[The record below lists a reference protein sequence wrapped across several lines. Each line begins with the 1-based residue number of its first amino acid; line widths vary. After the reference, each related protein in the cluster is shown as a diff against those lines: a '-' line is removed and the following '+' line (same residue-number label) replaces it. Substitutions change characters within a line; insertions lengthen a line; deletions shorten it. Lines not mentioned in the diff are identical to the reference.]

1 VFDPGAPLRP
11 LAAKPPLDG
20 ERVDRGIRVGDV
32 LPLGTARRGRGH
44 GTGLLPVWPDA
55 ARRGGAG
62 RPGVSGHNELVEG
75 ALPTPGTDAQPTDA
89 AVSALAAFAA
99 AVLEVVRGGPP
110 DRGLRALV
118 HAVALGTGA
127 ELVVARLA
135 EGGQL
140 VARAIQADSPALTA
154 ELEGTRIPVADAGE
168 EELEFDD
175 APGDP
180 SAPAAVR
187 RAAARA
193 GAPVVRTVPV
203 SVDGEIVAV
212 LELYRSRFGF
222 GPEDQALARAA
233 AAHVALAVR
242 VHRLAG
248 AGGNGRAELSHAQ
261 LELLGEALAAGADET
276 DTSEQIV
283 RVAAAAAEAAGA
295 ALWRLDA
302 EGPPSLLAVHGFG
315 GEAPDLS
322 AEAAE
327 VRGPLAGRTA
337 GPAHVGPWLVHTI
350 PLGEPPAAALQ
361 LAFDGETPGEP
372 ELERL
377 SPFAARAALALRR
390 SRRVGL
396 VALALK
402 RSQTLVAVV
411 SQAIAQLSLAHTLET
426 AVERVAELT
435 TSGHVAVYLREEGR
449 LVPAASRG
457 LAGPHADL
465 AERLLDLALGP
476 FRSRGF
482 LFIQDMRGD
491 PRLAG
496 LEHVLEESTIRRA
509 LFIPLLVHD
518 EVIGALAVFRRRALP
533 YREGEEGLLI
543 ALSSQLA
550 VAVQNARLHE
560 RTKELSAILERTL
573 ESERRSARQLRGLY
587 AISQSFA
594 ESLSL
599 EAILE
604 AVARTMAELL
614 DADVA
619 VIRMPDARNE
629 TLVPRAVHIADARVG
644 EVVATLAARPQP
656 MTAPLAH
663 RLLRTKQ
670 AVLLR
675 PGIAAPDDAHH
686 VLEPF
691 LRQGATAAVVPLAT
705 PAEVLGTITLV
716 CLDPARPL
724 EPEGVDAAL
733 AVGAQAALAID
744 NARLYQQQK
753 DFAETM
759 QRSLLPRELPS
770 VPGLDVGHVYQSS
783 ARVDVGGDLYDFIGL
798 EHGRLAVA
806 VGDVLGKGIGAAA
819 DMAMTKFSFRVLA
832 RGASE
837 PSSVLAS
844 ANEVVCDEIEPG
856 KFVTLVYALVD
867 PAAREV
873 ACASAGHPPAKVVDP
888 TGRVTSLGAPGLA
901 LGIEPA
907 QEYPAERAR
916 LEPGSTVVLYT
927 DGVIEARR
935 EGELYGEERLERLLA
950 ARRGLGAQE
959 LAEAILADCRAFA
972 GVELGDDCAIVCL
985 KLAR

>member
-1 VFDPGAPLRP
+1 VEGTLAPAP
-11 LAAKPPLDG
+11 
-20 ERVDRGIRVGDV
+20 
-32 LPLGTARRGRGH
+32 
-44 GTGLLPVWPDA
+44 GTGARPSEA
-55 ARRGGAG
+55 AA
-62 RPGVSGHNELVEG
+62 
-75 ALPTPGTDAQPTDA
+75 
-89 AVSALAAFAA
+89 SALEAFAA
-99 AVLEVVRGGPP
+99 AALELVRGETP
-110 DRGLRALV
+110 DQGLRPLV
-118 HAVALGTGA
+118 RAVGLGTGA

-135 EGGQL
+135 EGGRL
-140 VARAIQADSPALTA
+140 VARAVYAESPALTA
-154 ELEGTRIPVADAGE
+154 ELEGTRLPIAEAGE
-168 EELEFDD
+168 EETELSD
-175 APGDP
+175 APGNP

-187 RAAARA
+187 RAAARV
-193 GAPVVRTVPV
+193 GAQVVRIVPV
-203 SVDGEIVAV
+203 AVDGQVVAA
-212 LELYRSRFGF
+212 LELYRSQLGF
-222 GPEDQALARAA
+222 GPEEEALARAA

-242 VHRLAG
+242 VHG
-248 AGGNGRAELSHAQ
+248 PGGTDGNGRAELTHAQ

-276 DTSEQIV
+276 DTAEQIV
-283 RVAAAAAEAAGA
+283 RVASAAAEAAGA
-295 ALWRLDA
+295 VLWRLDPD
-302 EGPPSLLAVHGFG
+302 GPPVLLAAHGFG
-315 GEAPDLS
+315 GRPPDLE
-322 AEAAE
+322 AEAAAL
-327 VRGPLAGRTA
+327 RGGPGGRP
-337 GPAHVGPWLVHTI
+337 PARVADWLVHTI
-350 PLGEPPAAALQ
+350 PLGQPPAAALQ
-361 LAFDGETPGEP
+361 LAFDDGAPAGP

-377 SPFAARAALALRR
+377 SSFGARAALALRR
-390 SRRVGL
+390 SRRVAL

-402 RSQTLVAVV
+402 RSQTLVGVV
-411 SQAIAQLSLAHTLET
+411 SQAIAQLSLSHTLET

-435 TSGHVAVYLREEGR
+435 TSEHVAVYLREEES
-449 LVPAASRG
+449 LVAAASRG
-457 LAGPHADL
+457 LAGPHIEL

-496 LEHVLEESTIRRA
+496 LEHVLEESAIRRA

-518 EVIGALAVFRRRALP
+518 EVIGALAVFRERALP

-573 ESERRSARQLRGLY
+573 ESERRSTRQLRGLY

-604 AVARTMAELL
+604 AVARTMVELL

-619 VIRMPDARNE
+619 VIRMPDERNE
-629 TLVPRAVHIADARVG
+629 LLVPRVTHFADARSRD
-644 EVVATLAARPQP
+644 VVLGLVARPQP
-656 MTAPLAH
+656 MTAPLAR
-663 RLLRTKQ
+663 RLIRSQ
-670 AVLLR
+670 QPVLLE
-675 PGIAAPDDAHH
+675 PGVAAPADAHY

-705 PAEVLGTITLV
+705 PSEVLGTITLV
-716 CLDPARPL
+716 CFDPARPL
-724 EPEGVDAAL
+724 EQEELDVAL
-733 AVGAQAALAID
+733 AVSAQAALAVD

-759 QRSLLPRELPS
+759 QHSLLPRELPH

-783 ARVDVGGDLYDFIGL
+783 ARVDVGGDLYDFVAL
-798 EHGRLAVA
+798 EDGRLAVA
-806 VGDVLGKGIGAAA
+806 IGDVLGKGIEAAA

-844 ANEVVCDEIEPG
+844 ANDVACDEIEPA
-856 KFVTLVYALVD
+856 KFVTLLYALVD
-867 PAAREV
+867 PDAREV
-873 ACASAGHPPAKVVDP
+873 ACASAGHPQARVVHP
-888 TGRVTSLGAPGLA
+888 SGEVTTVGAPGLA
-901 LGIEPA
+901 LGIEPG
-907 QEYPAERAR
+907 QEYPTERVR
-916 LEPGSTVVLYT
+916 LEPGSTVVLFT

-935 EGELYGEERLERLLA
+935 EGGLYGEERLERLLA
-950 ARRGLGAQE
+950 DRRGLAAQE

-972 GVELGDDCAIVCL
+972 GGELGDDCAIVCL

>member
-1 VFDPGAPLRP
+1 MEGI
-11 LAAKPPLDG
+11 LA
-20 ERVDRGIRVGDV
+20 
-32 LPLGTARRGRGH
+32 
-44 GTGLLPVWPDA
+44 
-55 ARRGGAG
+55 
-62 RPGVSGHNELVEG
+62 S
-75 ALPTPGTDAQPTDA
+75 TPGTDAQPTEA
-89 AVSALAAFAA
+89 AASALEAFAA
-99 AVLEVVRGGPP
+99 AALELVRGDGP
-110 DRGLRALV
+110 DRGLRPLV
-118 HAVALGTGA
+118 RAVGLGTGA
-127 ELVVARLA
+127 ELVIARLA

-140 VARAIQADSPALTA
+140 VARAVYAESPALTA
-154 ELEGTRIPVADAGE
+154 ELEGTRLPVDEVGE
-168 EELEFDD
+168 EEAELSD
-175 APGDP
+175 ATGDP

-193 GAPVVRTVPV
+193 GTQVVRIVPV
-203 SVDGEIVAV
+203 AVDGEVVAA

-222 GPEDQALARAA
+222 GPEEEALARAA

-242 VHRLAG
+242 VERLGG
-248 AGGNGRAELSHAQ
+248 ADGNGSTELSQAQ
-261 LELLGEALAAGADET
+261 LELLGEALAAGADEA
-276 DTSEQIV
+276 DTAEQIV

-295 ALWRLDA
+295 VLWRLDPD
-302 EGPPSLLAVHGFG
+302 GPPLLLAAYGFG
-315 GEAPDLS
+315 GRPPDLVE
-322 AEAAE
+322 EAAAM
-327 VRGPLAGRTA
+327 RHAPGSPPA
-337 GPAHVGPWLVHTI
+337 GPARVGEWLVHTI
-350 PLGEPPAAALQ
+350 PLGEPPAASLQ
-361 LAFDGETPGEP
+361 LAFDADAPGEP

-377 SPFAARAALALRR
+377 SPFAPRAALALRR
-390 SRRVGL
+390 SRRVAL
-396 VALALK
+396 IALALK

-411 SQAIAQLSLAHTLET
+411 SQAIAQLSLTHTLET

-435 TSGHVAVYLREEGR
+435 ASGHVAVYLREEGG
-449 LVPAASRG
+449 LVAAASRG
-457 LAGPHADL
+457 LAGPHIDL

-482 LFIQDMRGD
+482 LFIEDMGGD

-496 LEHVLEESTIRRA
+496 LEHVLEESAIRRA

-518 EVIGALAVFRRRALP
+518 EVIGALAVFRDRALP

-604 AVARTMAELL
+604 AVARTMVELL

-619 VIRMPDARNE
+619 VIRMPDERNE
-629 TLVPRAVHIADARVG
+629 TLVTRAIHFADARSSESVG
-644 EVVATLAARPQP
+644 GLVARPQP

-663 RLLRTKQ
+663 RLMRSMRP
-670 AVLLR
+670 VLLR
-675 PGIAAPDDAHH
+675 PGVAAPDDAHH

-691 LRQGATAAVVPLAT
+691 LRQGATGAVVPLAT
-705 PAEVLGTITLV
+705 PSEVLGTITLV
-716 CLDPARPL
+716 SFDPARPL
-724 EPEGVDAAL
+724 EQEGLDAAL
-733 AVGAQAALAID
+733 AVGAQAALAVD
-744 NARLYQQQK
+744 HARLYQQQR
-753 DFAETM
+753 DFAEAM
-759 QRSLLPRELPS
+759 QRSLLPRELPR

-783 ARVDVGGDLYDFIGL
+783 ARVDVGGDLYDFVVL
-798 EHGRLAVA
+798 EDGRLAVA

-844 ANEVVCDEIEPG
+844 ANDVVYDEIDPA

-867 PAAREV
+867 PDAREV
-873 ACASAGHPPAKVVDP
+873 ACASAGHPPARVVHP
-888 TGRVTSLGAPGLA
+888 SGEVTTVGTPGLA
-901 LGIEPA
+901 LGIEPD
-907 QEYPAERAR
+907 QEYPAERVR
-916 LEPGSTVVLYT
+916 LEPGSTVVLFT

-950 ARRGLGAQE
+950 SRRGLAAQD
-959 LAEAILADCRAFA
+959 LAEAILADCRAFS
-972 GVELGDDCAIVCL
+972 GGELGDDCAIVCL